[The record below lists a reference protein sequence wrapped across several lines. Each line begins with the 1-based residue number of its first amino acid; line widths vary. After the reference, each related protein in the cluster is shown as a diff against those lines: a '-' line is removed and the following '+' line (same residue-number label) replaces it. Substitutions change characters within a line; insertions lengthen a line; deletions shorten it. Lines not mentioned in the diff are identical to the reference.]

1 MAQTMK
7 AQRAT
12 IAIAADIEINA
23 YLIPDG
29 RIRLAGRNVTDAIE
43 EPANSLLRIMG
54 VKTLKALPSADS
66 SLLQIKAD
74 TGESVTPV
82 SIDDA
87 IAYWTKMAIKGNQ
100 RAATLIGALAAE
112 SIERRADRAFG
123 IQRTEEERDLRLATR
138 LSTRKDFRWLTDA
151 LKQHGFNE
159 REDYAK
165 FIYQFQKQLG
175 IKSGTRDALDVETLV
190 KLQGVQVRLT
200 TLMECGISPWDALKR
215 I

>member
-1 MAQTMK
+1 MK

-23 YLIPDG
+23 YLLPDG
-29 RIRLAGRNVTDAIE
+29 RIKLAGRNVTDAVG
-43 EPANSLLRIMG
+43 EPNNSLPRIMG
-54 VKTLKALPSADS
+54 VKSLKSLPSADL
-66 SLLQIKAD
+66 SLIQVKAD
-74 TGESVTPV
+74 TGETVTPV

-100 RAATLIGALAAE
+100 QAATLIGALAAE
-112 SIERRADRAFG
+112 SLERRADRVFG

-151 LKQHGFNE
+151 LKAHGISE
-159 REDYAK
+159 RKDYAK
-165 FIYQFQKQLG
+165 FIYQFQEHLG
-175 IKSGTRDALDVETLV
+175 IKSGTRDALDIETLV

-200 TLMECGISPWDALKR
+200 TLMECGITPWEALKR

>member
-1 MAQTMK
+1 MSIVK
-7 AQRAT
+7 AQRAIIE
-12 IAIAADIEINA
+12 IAPEIQINA
-23 YLIPDG
+23 YLLPDG
-29 RIRLAGRNVTDAIE
+29 RIKLAGRNVTDAIE
-43 EPANSLLRIMG
+43 MRHGSLAEIMG
-54 VKTLKALPSADS
+54 KKSLKALPGADS
-66 SLLQIKAD
+66 TLPEVKSD
-74 TGESVTPV
+74 TGEKFTPV

-138 LSTRKDFRWLTDA
+138 LCTRKDFRWLTDA
-151 LKQHGFNE
+151 LKLHGFSE
-159 REDYAK
+159 RADYAK
-165 FIYQFQKQLG
+165 FIHQFQKQLG
-175 IKSGTRDALDVETLV
+175 IKSGTRDDLDVETLV